1 MSSCA
6 ASSCI
11 CSPRV
16 SFVSVTT
23 ACLPTADAPRYC
35 RYAWLHWAQFL
46 RRLNQKPPP
55 PRNRNLFGVVP
66 SVVDRWR
73 SSNDLPQ
80 LNSNSVL
87 HHCGSLLRHETARPQ
102 LETSARF
109 TALRPPPPYAS
120 PDPNFAPS
128 VTPLPTI
135 DSRSHALANLLLCFR
150 VDSHQLQH
158 LSLAPFNL
166 HKARVRR
173 ASGFLLTAFSN
184 ARPNLL
190 FRSTLLTEGAPPKKH

>member
-16 SFVSVTT
+16 SFVSVTS

-120 PDPNFAPS
+120 PDPNFALS
-128 VTPLPTI
+128 ITPFSNRHSRCHTLTGPLLRFRA
-135 DSRSHALANLLLCFR
+135 DSR
-150 VDSHQLQH
+150 QPQH

-166 HKARVRR
+166 HNNRVRR

-184 ARPNLL
+184 ATLTPSFNLEHSSRRRL
-190 FRSTLLTEGAPPKKH
+190 RKS

>member
-11 CSPRV
+11 YSPRA
-16 SFVSVTT
+16 SFVSATS
-23 ACLPTADAPRYC
+23 AFWPTADAPPYC
-35 RYAWLHWAQFL
+35 HCASLPWVRFL
-46 RRLNQKPPP
+46 CRGNQKPPP
-55 PRNRNLFGVVP
+55 RNPTRFGVAP

-80 LNSNSVL
+80 LKSNSVL
-87 HHCGSLLRHETARPQ
+87 HHGCSQLRHETASPQ
-102 LETSARF
+102 LENSARF
-109 TALRPPPPYAS
+109 TVRRPRPPA
-120 PDPNFAPS
+120 PDPIPPASS
-128 VTPLPTI
+128 VTPFSAI
-135 DSRSHALANLLLCFR
+135 DSRPHALVHRLLHFCA
-150 VDSHQLQH
+150 DSRQLQH

-184 ARPNLL
+184 ATPHAFLQ
-190 FRSTLLTEGAPPKKH
+190 P